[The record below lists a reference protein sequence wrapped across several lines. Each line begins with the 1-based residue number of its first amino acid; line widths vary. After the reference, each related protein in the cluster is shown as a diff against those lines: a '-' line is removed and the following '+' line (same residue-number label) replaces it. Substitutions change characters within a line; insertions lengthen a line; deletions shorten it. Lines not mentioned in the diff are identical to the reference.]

1 MRLTDLLQSTIK
13 SSSQQAAAATE
24 ATFPKMVKSL
34 VPGTTIQGEVIAK
47 NGNEVQIR
55 IDKDTVLQA
64 RLEQDVNVEE
74 GQNIRFQVKNNGTTL
89 TLSPLLTNTAQADNV
104 YKALQMA
111 GLPINESTVAMTD
124 EMMKLGMSIDS
135 RSLQNMFKDV
145 VTHTDVSATDVVFLH
160 KMDMPLTESNLRQIQ
175 NYTELQHE
183 VVKGMQDVTDALQG
197 LINGADGA
205 DADTLTQYRNLVK
218 ELISDTL
225 MGILPDGTGAAGDGT
240 GGNPTGGITGAD
252 LAGETLAGGITRA
265 DLAGETLAGGIT
277 GADLM
282 GEALADG
289 FLESLQGNGVA
300 DGLVGEVL
308 AGEVPADENL
318 SGNAALIK
326 GVLQDAA
333 FSELLNNGLFTE
345 EEAAGFLKEASGLL
359 TEKGITLTGNAASE
373 MMKAL
378 LDITAGNTQE
388 AESLQRL
395 FSGKVWKNLL
405 ESTVKTQWSL
415 TPETLPKEGEVG
427 KVYEKIVKS
436 LHTLNEAL
444 LQSGA
449 ENTALQESITNLSEN
464 IDFMN
469 QLNQMY
475 TYVQLPLKMQNGEK
489 NGELY
494 VFTNKRSLA
503 EKDGE
508 VSALLH
514 LSMEHLGPL
523 DVYVKMNQGKVSTE
537 FTVEKEETLL
547 FLEKNMSILTDR
559 LQKRGYDISCK
570 MKVKDEAGEPENPVE
585 RLLTEKQNGALPVH
599 AQYAFD
605 VRA

>member
-34 VPGTTIQGEVIAK
+34 VPGTTIQGEIIAK

-197 LINGADGA
+197 LINGTGGADVAAGA
-205 DADTLTQYRNLVK
+205 AGVDADTLTQYQNLVK

-225 MGILPDGTGAAGDGT
+225 MGMLPDGAVAAGDET
-240 GGNPTGGITGAD
+240 GGNPAGGITGAD
-252 LAGETLAGGITRA
+252 LAGEVPAGGISGDALAAGVSGA
-265 DLAGETLAGGIT
+265 DLAGE
-277 GADLM
+277 
-282 GEALADG
+282 ALAD
-289 FLESLQGNGVA
+289 A
-300 DGLVGEVL
+300 
-308 AGEVPADENL
+308 PL

-326 GVLQDAA
+326 GVLQDAV
-333 FSELLNNGLFTE
+333 FSELINSGLFTE
-345 EEAAGFLKEASGLL
+345 EEADGFLKEAAGLL
-359 TEKGITLTGNAASE
+359 TEKGITLSGNTTQE

-388 AESLQRL
+388 AESLQKL

-405 ESTVKTQWSL
+405 EGTVKTQWSL

-436 LHTLNEAL
+436 LHTLNETL
-444 LQSGA
+444 LQNGA
-449 ENTALQESITNLSEN
+449 QNTALQESITNLSEN

-514 LSMEHLGPL
+514 LTMEHLGPL

-585 RLLTEKQNGALPVH
+585 RLLTEKQNGVLPVH

>member
-34 VPGTTIQGEVIAK
+34 VPGTTIQGEIIAK

-145 VTHTDVSATDVVFLH
+145 VTHTDASATDVVFLH

-197 LINGADGA
+197 LINGTGGADVAAGADIAAGADGVNA
-205 DADTLTQYRNLVK
+205 NTLTQYQNLVK

-225 MGILPDGTGAAGDGT
+225 MGMLPEGAGAAGEET
-240 GGNPTGGITGAD
+240 GGNLTGGITGAD
-252 LAGETLAGGITRA
+252 LTGETLADGLSGDALAAGVSGA
-265 DLAGETLAGGIT
+265 DLAGE
-277 GADLM
+277 
-282 GEALADG
+282 ALAD
-289 FLESLQGNGVA
+289 A
-300 DGLVGEVL
+300 
-308 AGEVPADENL
+308 PL

-326 GVLQDAA
+326 GFLQDAA

-359 TEKGITLTGNAASE
+359 TEKGITLSGNTTQE

-427 KVYEKIVKS
+427 KVYEKIIKS
-436 LHTLNEAL
+436 LHTLNETL
-444 LQSGA
+444 QQSGA
-449 ENTALQESITNLSEN
+449 QNTALQESITNLSEN

-514 LSMEHLGPL
+514 LTMEHLGPL

-585 RLLTEKQNGALPVH
+585 RLLTEKQNGTLSVH

>member
-34 VPGTTIQGEVIAK
+34 VPGTTIQGEIIAK

-89 TLSPLLTNTAQADNV
+89 TLSPLLINTAQADNV

-145 VTHTDVSATDVVFLH
+145 VTHTDASATDVVFLH

-197 LINGADGA
+197 LINGTGGADVAAGVDIAAGADITAGADGV
-205 DADTLTQYRNLVK
+205 DANTLTQYQNLVK

-225 MGILPDGTGAAGDGT
+225 MGMLPDSIGAAGDGT
-240 GGNPTGGITGAD
+240 GSNPTGVMIGAD
-252 LAGETLAGGITRA
+252 
-265 DLAGETLAGGIT
+265 
-277 GADLM
+277 
-282 GEALADG
+282 
-289 FLESLQGNGVA
+289 
-300 DGLVGEVL
+300 L
-308 AGEVPADENL
+308 AGEVPADGISGDVLAAGVSGADLVGEAL
-318 SGNAALIK
+318 ADAPMSGNAALIK

-345 EEAAGFLKEASGLL
+345 EEAAGFLKEAAGLL
-359 TEKGITLTGNAASE
+359 TEKGITLSENTTQE

-388 AESLQRL
+388 AESLQKL

-405 ESTVKTQWSL
+405 EGTVKTQWSL

-427 KVYEKIVKS
+427 KIYEKIVKS
-436 LHTLNEAL
+436 LHTLNET
-444 LQSGA
+444 LQQNGA
-449 ENTALQESITNLSEN
+449 QNTALQESITNLSEN

-514 LSMEHLGPL
+514 LTMEHLGPL
-523 DVYVKMNQGKVSTE
+523 DVYVKMNQGRVSTE

-547 FLEKNMSILTDR
+547 FLEKNISILTDR

-570 MKVKDEAGEPENPVE
+570 MKVKNEAGEPETPVE
-585 RLLTEKQNGALPVH
+585 RLLTEKQNGAAPVH

>member
-34 VPGTTIQGEVIAK
+34 VPGTTIQGEIIAK

-145 VTHTDVSATDVVFLH
+145 VTHTDASATDVVFLH

-197 LINGADGA
+197 LINGTGGAEIAAGADVAAGA
-205 DADTLTQYRNLVK
+205 TGVDADTLTQYQNLVK

-225 MGILPDGTGAAGDGT
+225 MGMLPDGAGAA
-240 GGNPTGGITGAD
+240 GITGAD
-252 LAGETLAGGITRA
+252 LT
-265 DLAGETLAGGIT
+265 
-277 GADLM
+277 
-282 GEALADG
+282 GEALAD
-289 FLESLQGNGVA
+289 A
-300 DGLVGEVL
+300 
-308 AGEVPADENL
+308 PL
-318 SGNAALIK
+318 SGNAALIR

-345 EEAAGFLKEASGLL
+345 EEAAGFLKEAAGLL
-359 TEKGITLTGNAASE
+359 TEKGITLSGNTASE

-378 LDITAGNTQE
+378 LDIAAGNTQE

-427 KVYEKIVKS
+427 KVYEKIIKS
-436 LHTLNEAL
+436 LHTLNETL
-444 LQSGA
+444 QQSGA
-449 ENTALQESITNLSEN
+449 QNTALQESITNLSEN

-514 LSMEHLGPL
+514 LTMEHLGPL
-523 DVYVKMNQGKVSTE
+523 DVYVKMNRGKVSTE

-547 FLEKNMSILTDR
+547 FLEKNMSILTDW

-585 RLLTEKQNGALPVH
+585 RLLTEKQNGTVSVH

>member
-34 VPGTTIQGEVIAK
+34 VPGTTIQGEIIAK

-145 VTHTDVSATDVVFLH
+145 VTHTDASATDVVFLH

-197 LINGADGA
+197 LINGTGGVDIAAGADVAAGA
-205 DADTLTQYRNLVK
+205 AGVDADTLTQYQNLVK

-225 MGILPDGTGAAGDGT
+225 MGMLPDGAGAAGDVT
-240 GGNPTGGITGAD
+240 GGNLTGGITGA
-252 LAGETLAGGITRA
+252 A
-265 DLAGETLAGGIT
+265 LAGETLAGGIT
-277 GADLM
+277 GDALAAGITGADLA
-282 GEALADG
+282 GEALAD
-289 FLESLQGNGVA
+289 A
-300 DGLVGEVL
+300 
-308 AGEVPADENL
+308 PL
-318 SGNAALIK
+318 SGNAVLIK

-345 EEAAGFLKEASGLL
+345 EEAAGFLKEAAGLL
-359 TEKGITLTGNAASE
+359 TEKGITLSGNTTQE

-388 AESLQRL
+388 AESLQRM

-427 KVYEKIVKS
+427 KVYEKIIKN
-436 LHTLNEAL
+436 LHTLNETL
-444 LQSGA
+444 QQSGA
-449 ENTALQESITNLSEN
+449 QNTALQESITNLSEN

-514 LSMEHLGPL
+514 LTMEHLGPL
-523 DVYVKMNQGKVSTE
+523 DVYVKMNRGKVSTE
-537 FTVEKEETLL
+537 FTVEKEEPLL
-547 FLEKNMSILTDR
+547 FLEKNLSILTDR

-585 RLLTEKQNGALPVH
+585 RLLTEKQNGAVSVH

>member
-34 VPGTTIQGEVIAK
+34 VPGTTIQGEIIAK

-145 VTHTDVSATDVVFLH
+145 VTHTDASATDVVFLH

-197 LINGADGA
+197 LINSTGGADIAAGVDVAAGADGVNA
-205 DADTLTQYRNLVK
+205 NTLTQYQNLVK

-225 MGILPDGTGAAGDGT
+225 MGMLPDGAGAAGEET
-240 GGNPTGGITGAD
+240 GGNP
-252 LAGETLAGGITRA
+252 
-265 DLAGETLAGGIT
+265 AGGIT
-277 GADLM
+277 GADLTGETLADGLSGDALAAGVSGADLT
-282 GEALADG
+282 GEALAD
-289 FLESLQGNGVA
+289 A
-300 DGLVGEVL
+300 
-308 AGEVPADENL
+308 PL
-318 SGNAALIK
+318 SGNAALVK

-333 FSELLNNGLFTE
+333 FSELLNDGLVTE
-345 EEAAGFLKEASGLL
+345 EEAAGFLKEAAGLL
-359 TEKGITLTGNAASE
+359 TEKGITLSGNTTQE

-388 AESLQRL
+388 AESLQKL

-436 LHTLNEAL
+436 LHTLNETL
-444 LQSGA
+444 QQSGA
-449 ENTALQESITNLSEN
+449 QNTALQESITNLSEN

-514 LSMEHLGPL
+514 LTMEHLGPL

-570 MKVKDEAGEPENPVE
+570 MKVKDEAEKPENPVE
-585 RLLTEKQNGALPVH
+585 RLLTEKQNGAVSVH

>member
-34 VPGTTIQGEVIAK
+34 VPGTTIQGEIIAK

-145 VTHTDVSATDVVFLH
+145 VTHTDASATDVVFLH

-197 LINGADGA
+197 LINGTGGADVAAGVDIAAGA
-205 DADTLTQYRNLVK
+205 DVAAVAAGVDADTLTQYQNLVK

-225 MGILPDGTGAAGDGT
+225 MGMLPDGTGAAGDVT
-240 GGNPTGGITGAD
+240 GGNPGSITGAD
-252 LAGETLAGGITRA
+252 LAGEALAGGLSGEA
-265 DLAGETLAGGIT
+265 LAAGVS

-282 GEALADG
+282 GEALAD
-289 FLESLQGNGVA
+289 E
-300 DGLVGEVL
+300 
-308 AGEVPADENL
+308 PL
-318 SGNAALIK
+318 SGNAALVK

-359 TEKGITLTGNAASE
+359 TEKGITLSENTTQE

-388 AESLQRL
+388 AESLHKL

-405 ESTVKTQWSL
+405 EGTVKTQWSL

-436 LHTLNEAL
+436 LHILNETL
-444 LQSGA
+444 QQSGA
-449 ENTALQESITNLSEN
+449 QNTALQESITNLSEN

-494 VFTNKRSLA
+494 VFTNKRSLT

-514 LSMEHLGPL
+514 LTMEHLGPL

-585 RLLTEKQNGALPVH
+585 RLLTEKQNGAVSAH

>member
-34 VPGTTIQGEVIAK
+34 VPGTTIQGEIIAK

-145 VTHTDVSATDVVFLH
+145 VTHTDASATDVVFLH

-197 LINGADGA
+197 LINNSTGGADVAAGVDIAAGA
-205 DADTLTQYRNLVK
+205 DITAGADVAAGTDGVDANTLTQYQNLVK

-225 MGILPDGTGAAGDGT
+225 MGMLPDGAGAAGDVT
-240 GGNPTGGITGAD
+240 GSNPTGVMIGAD
-252 LAGETLAGGITRA
+252 LAGEAPAGGISG
-265 DLAGETLAGGIT
+265 DVLAAGIS
-277 GADLM
+277 GADLV
-282 GEALADG
+282 GEALAD
-289 FLESLQGNGVA
+289 A
-300 DGLVGEVL
+300 
-308 AGEVPADENL
+308 PM

-359 TEKGITLTGNAASE
+359 TEKGITLSENTTQE

-436 LHTLNEAL
+436 LHTLNETL
-444 LQSGA
+444 QQSGA
-449 ENTALQESITNLSEN
+449 ANTALQESITNLSEN

-514 LSMEHLGPL
+514 LTMEHLGSL

-585 RLLTEKQNGALPVH
+585 RLLTEKQNGAVSVH

>member
-34 VPGTTIQGEVIAK
+34 VPGTTIQGEIIAK

-145 VTHTDVSATDVVFLH
+145 VTHTDASATDVVFLH

-197 LINGADGA
+197 LINNSTGGADVAAGA
-205 DADTLTQYRNLVK
+205 AGVDANTLTQYQNLVK

-225 MGILPDGTGAAGDGT
+225 MGMLPDGAGAAGDV
-240 GGNPTGGITGAD
+240 TGGISGDVLAAGVSGAD
-252 LAGETLAGGITRA
+252 LAGEVPAGGISGDALAAGVSGA
-265 DLAGETLAGGIT
+265 DLAGE
-277 GADLM
+277 
-282 GEALADG
+282 ALAD
-289 FLESLQGNGVA
+289 A
-300 DGLVGEVL
+300 
-308 AGEVPADENL
+308 PM

-333 FSELLNNGLFTE
+333 FSELLNNGLITE
-345 EEAAGFLKEASGLL
+345 EEAAGFLKEAAGLL
-359 TEKGITLTGNAASE
+359 TEKGITLSGNTASE

-405 ESTVKTQWSL
+405 EGTVKTQWSL
-415 TPETLPKEGEVG
+415 TPEMLPKEGEVG

-436 LHTLNEAL
+436 LHTLNETL
-444 LQSGA
+444 QQSGA
-449 ENTALQESITNLSEN
+449 QNTALQESITNLSEN

-514 LSMEHLGPL
+514 LTMEHLGPL

-585 RLLTEKQNGALPVH
+585 RLLTEKQNGAVSAH

>member
-1 MRLTDLLQSTIK
+1 VRLTDLLQSTIK

-34 VPGTTIQGEVIAK
+34 VPGTTIQGEIIAK

-145 VTHTDVSATDVVFLH
+145 VTHTDASATDVVFLH

-197 LINGADGA
+197 LINGTGGADVAAGVDIAAGA
-205 DADTLTQYRNLVK
+205 DVAAVAAGVDADTLTQYQNLVK

-225 MGILPDGTGAAGDGT
+225 MGMLPDGTGAAGDVT
-240 GGNPTGGITGAD
+240 GGNPAGSITGAD
-252 LAGETLAGGITRA
+252 LAGEALAGGLSGEA
-265 DLAGETLAGGIT
+265 LAAGVS

-282 GEALADG
+282 GEALAD
-289 FLESLQGNGVA
+289 E
-300 DGLVGEVL
+300 
-308 AGEVPADENL
+308 PL
-318 SGNAALIK
+318 SGNAALVK

-333 FSELLNNGLFTE
+333 FSELLNNGLFME

-359 TEKGITLTGNAASE
+359 TEKGITLSENTTQE

-388 AESLQRL
+388 AESLHKL

-405 ESTVKTQWSL
+405 EGTVKTQWSL

-436 LHTLNEAL
+436 LHILNETL
-444 LQSGA
+444 QQSGA
-449 ENTALQESITNLSEN
+449 QNTALQESITNLSEN

-514 LSMEHLGPL
+514 LTMEHLGPL

-585 RLLTEKQNGALPVH
+585 RLLTEKQNGVVSAH

>member
-34 VPGTTIQGEVIAK
+34 VPGTTIQGEIIAK

-145 VTHTDVSATDVVFLH
+145 VTHTDASATDVVFLH

-197 LINGADGA
+197 LINGTGGAGVAAGGDIAAGADVAAGA
-205 DADTLTQYRNLVK
+205 AGVDADTLTQYQNLVK

-225 MGILPDGTGAAGDGT
+225 MGMLPDGAGVAGDGT
-240 GGNPTGGITGAD
+240 GGNLTGGITGAD
-252 LAGETLAGGITRA
+252 LAGEVPADGLSGDALAA
-265 DLAGETLAGGIT
+265 GIT
-277 GADLM
+277 GADLA
-282 GEALADG
+282 GEALAD
-289 FLESLQGNGVA
+289 A
-300 DGLVGEVL
+300 
-308 AGEVPADENL
+308 PL
-318 SGNAALIK
+318 SGNAAFVK

-345 EEAAGFLKEASGLL
+345 EEAAGFLKEAAGLL
-359 TEKGITLTGNAASE
+359 TEKGITLSGNTASE

-378 LDITAGNTQE
+378 LDIAAGNTQE

-427 KVYEKIVKS
+427 KVHEKIIKS
-436 LHTLNEAL
+436 LHTLNETL
-444 LQSGA
+444 QQSGA
-449 ENTALQESITNLSEN
+449 QNTALQESITNLSEN

-514 LSMEHLGPL
+514 LTMEHLGPL

-585 RLLTEKQNGALPVH
+585 RLLTEKQNGAVSVH

>member
-34 VPGTTIQGEVIAK
+34 VPGTTIQGEIIAK

-145 VTHTDVSATDVVFLH
+145 VTHTDASATDVVFLH

-197 LINGADGA
+197 LINGTGGANVASGVDIAAGADVAAGADGV
-205 DADTLTQYRNLVK
+205 DADTLTQYQNLVK

-225 MGILPDGTGAAGDGT
+225 MGMLPDGAGAAGDET
-240 GGNPTGGITGAD
+240 GGNPAGGITGAD
-252 LAGETLAGGITRA
+252 LAGEVPADGISGDVLAAGVSGA
-265 DLAGETLAGGIT
+265 DLAGE
-277 GADLM
+277 
-282 GEALADG
+282 ALAD
-289 FLESLQGNGVA
+289 A
-300 DGLVGEVL
+300 
-308 AGEVPADENL
+308 PM

-333 FSELLNNGLFTE
+333 FSELLNNGLITE
-345 EEAAGFLKEASGLL
+345 EEAAGFLKEAAGLL
-359 TEKGITLTGNAASE
+359 TEKGITLSENTTQE

-388 AESLQRL
+388 AESLQKL
-395 FSGKVWKNLL
+395 FSSKVWKNLL

-436 LHTLNEAL
+436 LHTLNETL
-444 LQSGA
+444 QQSGA
-449 ENTALQESITNLSEN
+449 QNTALQESITNLSEN
-464 IDFMN
+464 IGFMN

-514 LSMEHLGPL
+514 LTMEHLGPL

-585 RLLTEKQNGALPVH
+585 RLLTEKQNGTLSVH

>member
-34 VPGTTIQGEVIAK
+34 VPGTTIQGEIIAK

-145 VTHTDVSATDVVFLH
+145 VTHTDASATDVVFLH

-197 LINGADGA
+197 LINGTGGADVAAGVDIAAGA
-205 DADTLTQYRNLVK
+205 DVAAVAAGVDADTLTQYQNLVK

-225 MGILPDGTGAAGDGT
+225 MGMLPDGTGAAGDVT
-240 GGNPTGGITGAD
+240 GGNPAGSITGAD
-252 LAGETLAGGITRA
+252 LAGEALAGGLSGEA
-265 DLAGETLAGGIT
+265 LAAGVS

-282 GEALADG
+282 GEALAD
-289 FLESLQGNGVA
+289 E
-300 DGLVGEVL
+300 
-308 AGEVPADENL
+308 PL
-318 SGNAALIK
+318 SGNAALVK

-333 FSELLNNGLFTE
+333 FSELLNNGLFME

-359 TEKGITLTGNAASE
+359 TEKGITLSENTTQE

-388 AESLQRL
+388 AESLHKL

-405 ESTVKTQWSL
+405 EGTVKTQWSL

-436 LHTLNEAL
+436 LYILNETL
-444 LQSGA
+444 QQSGA
-449 ENTALQESITNLSEN
+449 QNTALQESITNLSEN

-514 LSMEHLGPL
+514 LTMEHLGPL

-585 RLLTEKQNGALPVH
+585 RLLTEKQNGVVSAH

>member
-1 MRLTDLLQSTIK
+1 
-13 SSSQQAAAATE
+13 
-24 ATFPKMVKSL
+24 
-34 VPGTTIQGEVIAK
+34 
-47 NGNEVQIR
+47 
-55 IDKDTVLQA
+55 
-64 RLEQDVNVEE
+64 
-74 GQNIRFQVKNNGTTL
+74 
-89 TLSPLLTNTAQADNV
+89 
-104 YKALQMA
+104 MA

-145 VTHTDVSATDVVFLH
+145 VTHTDASATDVVFLH

-197 LINGADGA
+197 LINGTGGADIAAGVDIAAGADVAAGADGV
-205 DADTLTQYRNLVK
+205 DANTLTQYQNLVK

-225 MGILPDGTGAAGDGT
+225 MGMLPDGAGAAGDVT
-240 GGNPTGGITGAD
+240 GGNPAGGISGDVLAAGVSGAD
-252 LAGETLAGGITRA
+252 LV
-265 DLAGETLAGGIT
+265 
-277 GADLM
+277 
-282 GEALADG
+282 GEALAD
-289 FLESLQGNGVA
+289 A
-300 DGLVGEVL
+300 
-308 AGEVPADENL
+308 PM

-333 FSELLNNGLFTE
+333 FSELINSGLFTE
-345 EEAAGFLKEASGLL
+345 EEAAGFLKDASGLL
-359 TEKGITLTGNAASE
+359 TEKGITLSGNTASE

-388 AESLQRL
+388 AESLQKL

-436 LHTLNEAL
+436 LHTLNETL
-444 LQSGA
+444 LQNGA
-449 ENTALQESITNLSEN
+449 QNTALQESITNLSEN

-514 LSMEHLGPL
+514 LTMEHLGPL

-585 RLLTEKQNGALPVH
+585 RLLTEKQNGVVSAH

>member
-34 VPGTTIQGEVIAK
+34 VPGITIQGEIIAK

-145 VTHTDVSATDVVFLH
+145 VTHTDASATDVVFLH

-197 LINGADGA
+197 LINGTGGADVAAGV
-205 DADTLTQYRNLVK
+205 DADTLTQYQNLVK

-225 MGILPDGTGAAGDGT
+225 MGMLPDGAGAAGDET
-240 GGNPTGGITGAD
+240 GGNPAGGISGDVLAAGVSGADLVGEVPVGGISGDALAAGVSGAD
-252 LAGETLAGGITRA
+252 LAGE
-265 DLAGETLAGGIT
+265 
-277 GADLM
+277 
-282 GEALADG
+282 ALAD
-289 FLESLQGNGVA
+289 A
-300 DGLVGEVL
+300 
-308 AGEVPADENL
+308 PM

-333 FSELLNNGLFTE
+333 FSELLNNGLFTA
-345 EEAAGFLKEASGLL
+345 EEAAGFLKEAAGLL
-359 TEKGITLTGNAASE
+359 TEKGITLSENTTQE

-415 TPETLPKEGEVG
+415 TPETLPQEGEVG

-436 LHTLNEAL
+436 LHTLNETL
-444 LQSGA
+444 QQSGA
-449 ENTALQESITNLSEN
+449 QNTALQESITNLSEN

-514 LSMEHLGPL
+514 LTMEHLGPL

-585 RLLTEKQNGALPVH
+585 RLLTEKQNGAVSVH

>member
-34 VPGTTIQGEVIAK
+34 VPGTTIQGEIIAK

-145 VTHTDVSATDVVFLH
+145 VTHTDASATDVVFLH

-197 LINGADGA
+197 LINGTGGADVAAGVDIAAGADVAAGADGV
-205 DADTLTQYRNLVK
+205 DANTLTQYQNLVK

-225 MGILPDGTGAAGDGT
+225 MGMLPDGAGVS
-240 GGNPTGGITGAD
+240 
-252 LAGETLAGGITRA
+252 
-265 DLAGETLAGGIT
+265 

-282 GEALADG
+282 GKALAD
-289 FLESLQGNGVA
+289 A
-300 DGLVGEVL
+300 H
-308 AGEVPADENL
+308 L
-318 SGNAALIK
+318 SGNAAFVK

-333 FSELLNNGLFTE
+333 FSELLNNGLVTE

-359 TEKGITLTGNAASE
+359 TEKGITLSGNTTQE

-405 ESTVKTQWSL
+405 ESTVKMQWSL

-436 LHTLNEAL
+436 LHTLNETL
-444 LQSGA
+444 QQSGA
-449 ENTALQESITNLSEN
+449 QNTALQESITNLSEN

-514 LSMEHLGPL
+514 LTMEHLGPL

-570 MKVKDEAGEPENPVE
+570 MKVKDEAEEPENPVE
-585 RLLTEKQNGALPVH
+585 RLLTEKQNGAVSVH

>member
-1 MRLTDLLQSTIK
+1 M
-13 SSSQQAAAATE
+13 AA
-24 ATFPKMVKSL
+24 
-34 VPGTTIQGEVIAK
+34 
-47 NGNEVQIR
+47 
-55 IDKDTVLQA
+55 
-64 RLEQDVNVEE
+64 
-74 GQNIRFQVKNNGTTL
+74 
-89 TLSPLLTNTAQADNV
+89 
-104 YKALQMA
+104 
-111 GLPINESTVAMTD
+111 
-124 EMMKLGMSIDS
+124 
-135 RSLQNMFKDV
+135 
-145 VTHTDVSATDVVFLH
+145 
-160 KMDMPLTESNLRQIQ
+160 
-175 NYTELQHE
+175 
-183 VVKGMQDVTDALQG
+183 
-197 LINGADGA
+197 
-205 DADTLTQYRNLVK
+205 
-218 ELISDTL
+218 
-225 MGILPDGTGAAGDGT
+225 
-240 GGNPTGGITGAD
+240 GITGAD
-252 LAGETLAGGITRA
+252 LAGE
-265 DLAGETLAGGIT
+265 
-277 GADLM
+277 
-282 GEALADG
+282 ALAD
-289 FLESLQGNGVA
+289 A
-300 DGLVGEVL
+300 
-308 AGEVPADENL
+308 PL
-318 SGNAALIK
+318 SGNAVLIK

-345 EEAAGFLKEASGLL
+345 EEAAGFLKEAAGLL
-359 TEKGITLTGNAASE
+359 TEKGITLSRNTTQE

-405 ESTVKTQWSL
+405 ERSVKTQWSL

-427 KVYEKIVKS
+427 KVYEKIIKN
-436 LHTLNEAL
+436 LHTLNETL
-444 LQSGA
+444 QQSGA
-449 ENTALQESITNLSEN
+449 QNTALQESITNLSEN

-494 VFTNKRSLA
+494 VFTNKRSLE

-514 LSMEHLGPL
+514 LTMEHLGPL

-585 RLLTEKQNGALPVH
+585 RLLTEKQNGAVSVH

>member
-34 VPGTTIQGEVIAK
+34 VPGTTIQGEIIAK

-145 VTHTDVSATDVVFLH
+145 VTHTDASATDVVFLH

-197 LINGADGA
+197 LINSSTSGADVAAGVDIAAGA
-205 DADTLTQYRNLVK
+205 DVAAGADIADGVNANTLTQYQNLVK

-225 MGILPDGTGAAGDGT
+225 MGMLPDGAGASGEET
-240 GGNPTGGITGAD
+240 GGNLTAGITGAD
-252 LAGETLAGGITRA
+252 LTGEVPADGITGDA
-265 DLAGETLAGGIT
+265 LAAGVS

-282 GEALADG
+282 GEALAD
-289 FLESLQGNGVA
+289 A
-300 DGLVGEVL
+300 
-308 AGEVPADENL
+308 PL
-318 SGNAALIK
+318 SGNAALIR

-333 FSELLNNGLFTE
+333 FSELLNNGLVTE
-345 EEAAGFLKEASGLL
+345 EEAAGFLKEATGLL
-359 TEKGITLTGNAASE
+359 TEKGITLSGNTTHE

-378 LDITAGNTQE
+378 LDIAAGNTQE

-427 KVYEKIVKS
+427 KVYEKIIKS
-436 LHTLNEAL
+436 LHTLNETL
-444 LQSGA
+444 QQSGA
-449 ENTALQESITNLSEN
+449 QNTALQESITNLSEN

-514 LSMEHLGPL
+514 LTMEHLGPL

-570 MKVKDEAGEPENPVE
+570 MKVKDEAEEPENPVE
-585 RLLTEKQNGALPVH
+585 RLLTEKQNGAVSVH

>member
-34 VPGTTIQGEVIAK
+34 VPGTTIQGEIIAK

-74 GQNIRFQVKNNGTTL
+74 GQNIRFQVKNNGTNL

-145 VTHTDVSATDVVFLH
+145 VTHTDASATDVVFLH

-197 LINGADGA
+197 LINNSTGGADVAAGADGV
-205 DADTLTQYRNLVK
+205 DANTLTQYQNLVK

-225 MGILPDGTGAAGDGT
+225 MGMLPDGAGAAGDET
-240 GGNPTGGITGAD
+240 GGNPAGGITGAD
-252 LAGETLAGGITRA
+252 LAGEVPAGGISGDVLAAGVSGA
-265 DLAGETLAGGIT
+265 DLAGE
-277 GADLM
+277 
-282 GEALADG
+282 ALAD
-289 FLESLQGNGVA
+289 A
-300 DGLVGEVL
+300 
-308 AGEVPADENL
+308 PM

-333 FSELLNNGLFTE
+333 FSELINSGLFTE
-345 EEAAGFLKEASGLL
+345 EEAAGFLKDASGLL
-359 TEKGITLTGNAASE
+359 TEKGITLSENTTQE

-405 ESTVKTQWSL
+405 EGTVKTQWSL

-436 LHTLNEAL
+436 LHTLNETL
-444 LQSGA
+444 QQSGA
-449 ENTALQESITNLSEN
+449 QNTALQESITNLSEN

-469 QLNQMY
+469 QLNQIY

-514 LSMEHLGPL
+514 LTMEHLGPL

-585 RLLTEKQNGALPVH
+585 RLLTEKQNGVVSAH

>member
-34 VPGTTIQGEVIAK
+34 VPGTTIQGEIIAK

-55 IDKDTVLQA
+55 IDKDTILQA

-145 VTHTDVSATDVVFLH
+145 VTHTDASATDVVFLH

-197 LINGADGA
+197 LINNSTGGTDVAAGVDIAAGADVAAGA
-205 DADTLTQYRNLVK
+205 AGVDANTLTQYQNLVK
-218 ELISDTL
+218 EMISDTL
-225 MGILPDGTGAAGDGT
+225 MGMLPDGAGAAGDVT
-240 GGNPTGGITGAD
+240 VGNLAGGITGAD
-252 LAGETLAGGITRA
+252 LAGEVPAGGISGDALAAGISGA
-265 DLAGETLAGGIT
+265 DLAGE
-277 GADLM
+277 
-282 GEALADG
+282 ALTDA
-289 FLESLQGNGVA
+289 
-300 DGLVGEVL
+300 
-308 AGEVPADENL
+308 PM

-345 EEAAGFLKEASGLL
+345 GEAAGFLKETSGLL
-359 TEKGITLTGNAASE
+359 TEKGITLSGNTTQE

-378 LDITAGNTQE
+378 LGITAGNTQE

-405 ESTVKTQWSL
+405 EGTVKTQWSL

-427 KVYEKIVKS
+427 KVYEKIIRS
-436 LHTLNEAL
+436 LHTLNETL
-444 LQSGA
+444 QQSGA
-449 ENTALQESITNLSEN
+449 QNTALQESITNLSEN

-514 LSMEHLGPL
+514 LTMEHLGPL

-570 MKVKDEAGEPENPVE
+570 MKVKEEAGEPENPVE
-585 RLLTEKQNGALPVH
+585 RLLTEKQNGAVSVH

>member
-34 VPGTTIQGEVIAK
+34 VPGTTIQGEIIAK

-145 VTHTDVSATDVVFLH
+145 VTHTDASATDVVFLH

-197 LINGADGA
+197 LINNSTGGADITAGVDIAAGA
-205 DADTLTQYRNLVK
+205 DVAAVAAGVDANTLTQYQNLVK
-218 ELISDTL
+218 EMISDTL
-225 MGILPDGTGAAGDGT
+225 MGMLPDGAGAAGDVT
-240 GGNPTGGITGAD
+240 VGNLAGGITGAD
-252 LAGETLAGGITRA
+252 LAGEVPA
-265 DLAGETLAGGIT
+265 DVMT
-277 GADLM
+277 GADLT
-282 GEALADG
+282 GEALTDA
-289 FLESLQGNGVA
+289 
-300 DGLVGEVL
+300 
-308 AGEVPADENL
+308 PM

-333 FSELLNNGLFTE
+333 FSELLNNGLITE
-345 EEAAGFLKEASGLL
+345 EEAAGFLKEAAGLL
-359 TEKGITLTGNAASE
+359 TEKGITLSENTTQE

-388 AESLQRL
+388 VESLQRL

-427 KVYEKIVKS
+427 KVYEKIVRS
-436 LHTLNEAL
+436 LHTLNETL
-444 LQSGA
+444 QQSGA
-449 ENTALQESITNLSEN
+449 ANTALQESITNLSEN

-514 LSMEHLGPL
+514 LTMEHLGPL
-523 DVYVKMNQGKVSTE
+523 DVYVRMNQGKVSTE
-537 FTVEKEETLL
+537 FTVEKEETLI

-585 RLLTEKQNGALPVH
+585 RLLTEKQNGAVSAH

>member
-34 VPGTTIQGEVIAK
+34 VPGTTIQGEIIAK

-145 VTHTDVSATDVVFLH
+145 VTHTDASATDVVFLH

-197 LINGADGA
+197 LINGTGGADIAAGA
-205 DADTLTQYRNLVK
+205 DVAAGAAGVDADTLTQYQNLVK

-225 MGILPDGTGAAGDGT
+225 MGMLPDGAGAAGDVT
-240 GGNPTGGITGAD
+240 GGNLTGGITGA
-252 LAGETLAGGITRA
+252 A
-265 DLAGETLAGGIT
+265 LAGETLAGGIT
-277 GADLM
+277 GDALAAGITGADLA
-282 GEALADG
+282 GEALAD
-289 FLESLQGNGVA
+289 A
-300 DGLVGEVL
+300 
-308 AGEVPADENL
+308 PL
-318 SGNAALIK
+318 SGNAVLIK

-345 EEAAGFLKEASGLL
+345 EEAAGFLKEAAGLL
-359 TEKGITLTGNAASE
+359 TEKGITLSGNTTQE

-388 AESLQRL
+388 AESLQRM

-427 KVYEKIVKS
+427 KVYEKIIKN
-436 LHTLNEAL
+436 LHTLNETL
-444 LQSGA
+444 QQSGA
-449 ENTALQESITNLSEN
+449 QNTALQESITNLSEN

-494 VFTNKRSLA
+494 VFTNKRSLE

-514 LSMEHLGPL
+514 LTMEHLGPL
-523 DVYVKMNQGKVSTE
+523 DVYVKMNRGKVSTE

-547 FLEKNMSILTDR
+547 FLEKNLSILTDR

-585 RLLTEKQNGALPVH
+585 RLLTEKQNGAVSVH

>member
-34 VPGTTIQGEVIAK
+34 VPGTTIQGEIIAK

-145 VTHTDVSATDVVFLH
+145 VTHTDASATDVVFLH

-197 LINGADGA
+197 LINNSTGGADITAGVDIAAGA
-205 DADTLTQYRNLVK
+205 DVAAVAAGVDANTLTQYQNLVK
-218 ELISDTL
+218 EMISDTL
-225 MGILPDGTGAAGDGT
+225 MGMLPDGAGAAGDVT
-240 GGNPTGGITGAD
+240 VGNLAGGITGAD
-252 LAGETLAGGITRA
+252 LAGEVPA
-265 DLAGETLAGGIT
+265 DVMT
-277 GADLM
+277 GADLT
-282 GEALADG
+282 GEALTDA
-289 FLESLQGNGVA
+289 
-300 DGLVGEVL
+300 
-308 AGEVPADENL
+308 PM

-333 FSELLNNGLFTE
+333 FSELLNNGLITE
-345 EEAAGFLKEASGLL
+345 EEAAGFLKEAAGLL
-359 TEKGITLTGNAASE
+359 TEKGITLSENTTQE

-388 AESLQRL
+388 VESLQRL

-427 KVYEKIVKS
+427 KVYEKIVRS
-436 LHTLNEAL
+436 LHTLNETL
-444 LQSGA
+444 QQSGA
-449 ENTALQESITNLSEN
+449 ANTALQESITNLSEN

-514 LSMEHLGPL
+514 LTMEHLGPL

-537 FTVEKEETLL
+537 FTVEKEETLI

-585 RLLTEKQNGALPVH
+585 RLLTEKQNGAVSVH

>member
-34 VPGTTIQGEVIAK
+34 VPGTTIQGEIIAK

-145 VTHTDVSATDVVFLH
+145 VTHTDASATDVVFLH

-197 LINGADGA
+197 LINGTGGADVAAGADGV
-205 DADTLTQYRNLVK
+205 DANTLTQYQNLVK

-225 MGILPDGTGAAGDGT
+225 MGMLPDGAGVAGDVTVGNPAGGISGDVLAAGVS
-240 GGNPTGGITGAD
+240 GAD
-252 LAGETLAGGITRA
+252 LVGEVPASDISGNAWTAGVS
-265 DLAGETLAGGIT
+265 
-277 GADLM
+277 GADLV
-282 GEALADG
+282 GEALAD
-289 FLESLQGNGVA
+289 A
-300 DGLVGEVL
+300 
-308 AGEVPADENL
+308 PM

-359 TEKGITLTGNAASE
+359 TEKGITLSENTTQE

-436 LHTLNEAL
+436 LHTLNETL
-444 LQSGA
+444 QQSGA
-449 ENTALQESITNLSEN
+449 ANTALQESITNLSEN

-514 LSMEHLGPL
+514 LTMEHLGSL

-585 RLLTEKQNGALPVH
+585 RLLTEKQNGAVSVH

>member
-34 VPGTTIQGEVIAK
+34 VPGTTIQGEIIAK

-145 VTHTDVSATDVVFLH
+145 VTHTDASATDVVFLH

-197 LINGADGA
+197 LINGTGGAGVAAGGDIAAGADVAAGA
-205 DADTLTQYRNLVK
+205 AGVDADTLTQYQNLVK

-225 MGILPDGTGAAGDGT
+225 MGMLPDAAGAAGEGT
-240 GGNPTGGITGAD
+240 GGNLTAGITGAD
-252 LAGETLAGGITRA
+252 LAGEVPAGGISGDALTA
-265 DLAGETLAGGIT
+265 GIT
-277 GADLM
+277 GADLT
-282 GEALADG
+282 GEALAD
-289 FLESLQGNGVA
+289 A
-300 DGLVGEVL
+300 
-308 AGEVPADENL
+308 PL
-318 SGNAALIK
+318 SGNAVLIK

-345 EEAAGFLKEASGLL
+345 EEAAGFLKEATSLL
-359 TEKGITLTGNAASE
+359 TEKGITLSGNTTQE

-405 ESTVKTQWSL
+405 ESTVKMQWSL

-427 KVYEKIVKS
+427 KVYEKIIKS
-436 LHTLNEAL
+436 LYTLNETL
-444 LQSGA
+444 QQSGA
-449 ENTALQESITNLSEN
+449 QNTALQESITNLSEN

-514 LSMEHLGPL
+514 LTMEHLGPL

-585 RLLTEKQNGALPVH
+585 RLLTEMQNGTLSVH

>member
-34 VPGTTIQGEVIAK
+34 VPGTTIQGEIIAK

-145 VTHTDVSATDVVFLH
+145 VTHTDASATDVVFLH

-197 LINGADGA
+197 LINGTGGADVAAGVDIAAGA
-205 DADTLTQYRNLVK
+205 DVAAVAAGVDADTLTQYQNLVK

-225 MGILPDGTGAAGDGT
+225 MGMLPDGTGAAGDVT
-240 GGNPTGGITGAD
+240 GGNPAGSITGAD
-252 LAGETLAGGITRA
+252 LAGEALAGGLSGEA
-265 DLAGETLAGGIT
+265 LAAGVS

-282 GEALADG
+282 GEALAD
-289 FLESLQGNGVA
+289 E
-300 DGLVGEVL
+300 
-308 AGEVPADENL
+308 PL
-318 SGNAALIK
+318 SGNAALVK

-333 FSELLNNGLFTE
+333 FSELLNNGLFME

-359 TEKGITLTGNAASE
+359 TEKGITLSENTTQE

-388 AESLQRL
+388 VESLQRL

-436 LHTLNEAL
+436 LHTLNETL
-444 LQSGA
+444 QQSGA
-449 ENTALQESITNLSEN
+449 QNTALQESITNLSEN

-514 LSMEHLGPL
+514 LTMEHLGPL

-585 RLLTEKQNGALPVH
+585 RLLTEKQNGVVSAH

>member
-34 VPGTTIQGEVIAK
+34 VPGTTIQGEIIAK

-145 VTHTDVSATDVVFLH
+145 VTHTDASATDVVFLH

-197 LINGADGA
+197 LINGTGGADVAAGVDIAAGA
-205 DADTLTQYRNLVK
+205 DVAAVAAGVDADTLTQYQNLVK

-225 MGILPDGTGAAGDGT
+225 MGMLPDGTGAAGDVT
-240 GGNPTGGITGAD
+240 GGNPAGSITGAD
-252 LAGETLAGGITRA
+252 LAGEALAGGLSGEA
-265 DLAGETLAGGIT
+265 LAAGVS

-282 GEALADG
+282 GEALAD
-289 FLESLQGNGVA
+289 E
-300 DGLVGEVL
+300 
-308 AGEVPADENL
+308 PL
-318 SGNAALIK
+318 SGNAALVK
-326 GVLQDAA
+326 GVLQDTA

-359 TEKGITLTGNAASE
+359 TEKGITLSENTTQE

-388 AESLQRL
+388 AESLHKL

-405 ESTVKTQWSL
+405 EGTVKTQWSL

-436 LHTLNEAL
+436 LHILNETL
-444 LQSGA
+444 QQSGA
-449 ENTALQESITNLSEN
+449 QNTALQESITNLSEN

-514 LSMEHLGPL
+514 LTMEHLGPL

-585 RLLTEKQNGALPVH
+585 RLLTEKQNGVVSAH

>member
-34 VPGTTIQGEVIAK
+34 VPGTTIQGEIIAK

-145 VTHTDVSATDVVFLH
+145 VTHTDASATDVVFLH

-197 LINGADGA
+197 LINGTGGADVAAGADVADGVNA
-205 DADTLTQYRNLVK
+205 NTLTQYQNLVK

-225 MGILPDGTGAAGDGT
+225 MGMLPDGAGASGDVT
-240 GGNPTGGITGAD
+240 GGNLTGGITGAA
-252 LAGETLAGGITRA
+252 LAGETLAGGISGDA
-265 DLAGETLAGGIT
+265 LAAGIT
-277 GADLM
+277 GTDLA
-282 GEALADG
+282 GEALAD
-289 FLESLQGNGVA
+289 A
-300 DGLVGEVL
+300 
-308 AGEVPADENL
+308 PL
-318 SGNAALIK
+318 SGNAAFVK
-326 GVLQDAA
+326 GVLQDAT

-345 EEAAGFLKEASGLL
+345 EEASGFLKEAAGLL
-359 TEKGITLTGNAASE
+359 TEKGITLSGNTTQE

-388 AESLQRL
+388 AESLQKL

-405 ESTVKTQWSL
+405 EGTVKTQWSL

-436 LHTLNEAL
+436 LHTLNETL
-444 LQSGA
+444 QQSGA
-449 ENTALQESITNLSEN
+449 QNTALQESITNLSEN

-514 LSMEHLGPL
+514 LTMEHLGPL
-523 DVYVKMNQGKVSTE
+523 DVYVKMNRGKVSTE

-585 RLLTEKQNGALPVH
+585 RLLTEKQNGAVSVH

>member
-34 VPGTTIQGEVIAK
+34 VPGTTIQGEIIAK

-145 VTHTDVSATDVVFLH
+145 VTHTDASATDVVFLH

-197 LINGADGA
+197 LINGTGGADVAAGA
-205 DADTLTQYRNLVK
+205 AGVDADTLTQYQNLVK

-225 MGILPDGTGAAGDGT
+225 MGMLPDGAGAAGDVT
-240 GGNPTGGITGAD
+240 GGNLTVGITGAD
-252 LAGETLAGGITRA
+252 LAGEVPADGITGDALAAGVSGA
-265 DLAGETLAGGIT
+265 DLAGE
-277 GADLM
+277 
-282 GEALADG
+282 ALAD
-289 FLESLQGNGVA
+289 
-300 DGLVGEVL
+300 
-308 AGEVPADENL
+308 VPL
-318 SGNAALIK
+318 SVNAALIK

-345 EEAAGFLKEASGLL
+345 EEAAGFLKEATGLL
-359 TEKGITLTGNAASE
+359 TEKGITLSENTTQE

-388 AESLQRL
+388 AESLQRM

-427 KVYEKIVKS
+427 KVYEKIIKN
-436 LHTLNEAL
+436 LHTLNETL
-444 LQSGA
+444 QQSGTA
-449 ENTALQESITNLSEN
+449 NTALQESITNLSEN

-503 EKDGE
+503 EKDEE

-514 LSMEHLGPL
+514 LTMEHLGPL

-585 RLLTEKQNGALPVH
+585 RLLTEKQNGAVSVH

>member
-34 VPGTTIQGEVIAK
+34 VPGTTIQGEIIAK

-89 TLSPLLTNTAQADNV
+89 TLCPLLTNTAQADNV

-197 LINGADGA
+197 LINGTGGA
-205 DADTLTQYRNLVK
+205 DVAAGAAGVGADTLTQYQNLVK

-225 MGILPDGTGAAGDGT
+225 MGMLPDGAVAAGDET
-240 GGNPTGGITGAD
+240 GGNPAGGITGAD
-252 LAGETLAGGITRA
+252 LAGEVPAGGISGDALAAGVSGA
-265 DLAGETLAGGIT
+265 DLAGE
-277 GADLM
+277 
-282 GEALADG
+282 ALAD
-289 FLESLQGNGVA
+289 A
-300 DGLVGEVL
+300 
-308 AGEVPADENL
+308 PL

-326 GVLQDAA
+326 GVLQDAV
-333 FSELLNNGLFTE
+333 FSELINSGLFTE
-345 EEAAGFLKEASGLL
+345 EEADGFLKEAAGLL
-359 TEKGITLTGNAASE
+359 TEKGITLSGNTTQE

-388 AESLQRL
+388 AESLQKL

-405 ESTVKTQWSL
+405 EGTVKTQWSL

-436 LHTLNEAL
+436 LHTLNETL
-444 LQSGA
+444 LQNGA
-449 ENTALQESITNLSEN
+449 QNTALQESITNLSEN

-514 LSMEHLGPL
+514 LTMEHLGPL

-585 RLLTEKQNGALPVH
+585 RLLTEKQNGVLPVH

>member
-34 VPGTTIQGEVIAK
+34 VPGTTIQGEIIAK

-145 VTHTDVSATDVVFLH
+145 VTHTDASATDVVFLH

-197 LINGADGA
+197 LINNSTGGADVAAGGDIAAGA
-205 DADTLTQYRNLVK
+205 DVAAGAAGVDADTLTQYQNLVK

-225 MGILPDGTGAAGDGT
+225 MGMLPDGAGAAGDET
-240 GGNPTGGITGAD
+240 GGNLTGGITGA
-252 LAGETLAGGITRA
+252 A
-265 DLAGETLAGGIT
+265 LAGETLAGGIT
-277 GADLM
+277 GDAWTAGITGAALA
-282 GEALADG
+282 GEALAD
-289 FLESLQGNGVA
+289 
-300 DGLVGEVL
+300 
-308 AGEVPADENL
+308 VPL
-318 SGNAALIK
+318 SVNAALVK
-326 GVLQDAA
+326 GVLQDAT

-345 EEAAGFLKEASGLL
+345 EEAAGFLKEAAGLL
-359 TEKGITLTGNAASE
+359 TEKSITLYGNTTQE

-388 AESLQRL
+388 AESLQRM

-405 ESTVKTQWSL
+405 ERSVKTQWSL

-427 KVYEKIVKS
+427 KVYEKIIKS
-436 LHTLNEAL
+436 LHTLNETL
-444 LQSGA
+444 QQSGTA
-449 ENTALQESITNLSEN
+449 NTALQESITNLSEN

-514 LSMEHLGPL
+514 LTMEHLGPL

-570 MKVKDEAGEPENPVE
+570 MKVKDEAEEPENPVE
-585 RLLTEKQNGALPVH
+585 RLLTEKQNGAVSVH

>member
-34 VPGTTIQGEVIAK
+34 VPGTTIQGEIIAK

-145 VTHTDVSATDVVFLH
+145 VTHTDASATDVVFLH

-197 LINGADGA
+197 LINGTGGADVAAGVDIAAGA
-205 DADTLTQYRNLVK
+205 DVAAVAAGVDADTLTQYQNLVK

-225 MGILPDGTGAAGDGT
+225 MGMLPDGAVAAGDET
-240 GGNPTGGITGAD
+240 GGNPAGGITGAD
-252 LAGETLAGGITRA
+252 LAGEVPAGGISGDALAAGVSGA
-265 DLAGETLAGGIT
+265 DLAGE
-277 GADLM
+277 
-282 GEALADG
+282 ALAD
-289 FLESLQGNGVA
+289 A
-300 DGLVGEVL
+300 
-308 AGEVPADENL
+308 PM

-333 FSELLNNGLFTE
+333 FSELINSGLFTE
-345 EEAAGFLKEASGLL
+345 EEAAGFLKETAGLL
-359 TEKGITLTGNAASE
+359 TEKGITLSENTTQE

-378 LDITAGNTQE
+378 LNITAGNTPE

-405 ESTVKTQWSL
+405 EGTVKTQWSL

-436 LHTLNEAL
+436 LHTLNETL
-444 LQSGA
+444 QQSGA
-449 ENTALQESITNLSEN
+449 ANTALQESITNLSEN

-514 LSMEHLGPL
+514 LTMEHLGPL

-585 RLLTEKQNGALPVH
+585 RLLTEKQNGVVSAH

>member
-34 VPGTTIQGEVIAK
+34 VPGTTIQGEIIAK

-145 VTHTDVSATDVVFLH
+145 VTHTDASATDVVFLH

-197 LINGADGA
+197 LINGTGGA
-205 DADTLTQYRNLVK
+205 DVAAGAAGVDANTLTQYQNLVK

-225 MGILPDGTGAAGDGT
+225 MEMLSDGAGAAGDET
-240 GGNPTGGITGAD
+240 GGNPAGGITGAD
-252 LAGETLAGGITRA
+252 LAGEVPAGGISGNAWAAGVSGA
-265 DLAGETLAGGIT
+265 DLAGE
-277 GADLM
+277 
-282 GEALADG
+282 ALAD
-289 FLESLQGNGVA
+289 A
-300 DGLVGEVL
+300 
-308 AGEVPADENL
+308 PL

-345 EEAAGFLKEASGLL
+345 EEAAGFLKEATGLL
-359 TEKGITLTGNAASE
+359 TEKGITLSGNTTQE

-388 AESLQRL
+388 AESLQKL

-405 ESTVKTQWSL
+405 ERSVKTQWSL
-415 TPETLPKEGEVG
+415 TPEALPKEGEVG

-436 LHTLNEAL
+436 LHTLNETL
-444 LQSGA
+444 QQSGA
-449 ENTALQESITNLSEN
+449 QNTALQESITNLSEN

-514 LSMEHLGPL
+514 LTMEHLGPL
-523 DVYVKMNQGKVSTE
+523 DVYVKMNRGKVSTE

-585 RLLTEKQNGALPVH
+585 RLLTEKQNGTLSVH

>member
-34 VPGTTIQGEVIAK
+34 VPGTTIQGEIIAK

-145 VTHTDVSATDVVFLH
+145 VTHTDASATDVVFLH

-197 LINGADGA
+197 LINGTGGADIAAGVDIAAGADVAAGADGV
-205 DADTLTQYRNLVK
+205 DANTLTQYQILVK

-225 MGILPDGTGAAGDGT
+225 MGMLPDGAGAAGDVT
-240 GGNPTGGITGAD
+240 GGNPAGGISGDVLAAGVSGAD
-252 LAGETLAGGITRA
+252 LV
-265 DLAGETLAGGIT
+265 
-277 GADLM
+277 
-282 GEALADG
+282 GEALAD
-289 FLESLQGNGVA
+289 A
-300 DGLVGEVL
+300 
-308 AGEVPADENL
+308 PM

-326 GVLQDAA
+326 GILQDAA
-333 FSELLNNGLFTE
+333 FSELINSGLFTE
-345 EEAAGFLKEASGLL
+345 EEAAGFLKDASGLL
-359 TEKGITLTGNAASE
+359 TEKGITLSGNTASE

-388 AESLQRL
+388 AESLQKL

-436 LHTLNEAL
+436 LHTLNETL
-444 LQSGA
+444 LQNGA
-449 ENTALQESITNLSEN
+449 QNTALQESITNLSEN

-514 LSMEHLGPL
+514 LTMEHLGPL

-585 RLLTEKQNGALPVH
+585 RLLTEKQNGVVSAH

>member
-24 ATFPKMVKSL
+24 AAFPKMVKSL
-34 VPGTTIQGEVIAK
+34 IPGTTIQGEIIAK

-145 VTHTDVSATDVVFLH
+145 VTHTDASATDVVFLH

-197 LINGADGA
+197 LINGTGGAAGADVAAGADGV
-205 DADTLTQYRNLVK
+205 DANTLTQYQNLVK

-225 MGILPDGTGAAGDGT
+225 MGMLPDGAGAAGDVT
-240 GGNPTGGITGAD
+240 GGNPAGGITGAD
-252 LAGETLAGGITRA
+252 LAGEVPAGGISG
-265 DLAGETLAGGIT
+265 DVLAAGVS
-277 GADLM
+277 GADLV
-282 GEALADG
+282 GEALAD
-289 FLESLQGNGVA
+289 A
-300 DGLVGEVL
+300 
-308 AGEVPADENL
+308 PM

-326 GVLQDAA
+326 GVLQDAV

-345 EEAAGFLKEASGLL
+345 EEAAGFLKEAAGLL
-359 TEKGITLTGNAASE
+359 TEKGITLSENTTQE

-388 AESLQRL
+388 AESLQKL

-405 ESTVKTQWSL
+405 EGTVKTQWSL

-436 LHTLNEAL
+436 LHTLNETL
-444 LQSGA
+444 QQSGA
-449 ENTALQESITNLSEN
+449 ANTALQESITNLSEN

-514 LSMEHLGPL
+514 LTMEHLGPL

-547 FLEKNMSILTDR
+547 LLEKNMSILTDR

-585 RLLTEKQNGALPVH
+585 RLLTEKQNGVLPVH

>member
-34 VPGTTIQGEVIAK
+34 VPGTTIQGEIIAK

-145 VTHTDVSATDVVFLH
+145 VTHTNVSATDVVFLH

-197 LINGADGA
+197 FINGADGA
-205 DADTLTQYRNLVK
+205 DANTLTQYRNLVK

-225 MGILPDGTGAAGDGT
+225 MGMLPDGAGAAGDGT
-240 GGNPTGGITGAD
+240 GGN
-252 LAGETLAGGITRA
+252 LAGGITGA

-282 GEALADG
+282 GE
-289 FLESLQGNGVA
+289 
-300 DGLVGEVL
+300 VL
-308 AGEVPADENL
+308 TDDPL

-326 GVLQDAA
+326 GVLQDVA

-345 EEAAGFLKEASGLL
+345 EEAAGFLKEATGLL
-359 TEKGITLTGNAASE
+359 TEKGITLSGNTTSE

-427 KVYEKIVKS
+427 KVYEKIVKN
-436 LHTLNEAL
+436 LHSLNETL

-449 ENTALQESITNLSEN
+449 QNTALQESITNLSEN

-514 LSMEHLGPL
+514 LTMEHLGPL

-585 RLLTEKQNGALPVH
+585 RLLTEKQNGTLSVH

>member
-34 VPGTTIQGEVIAK
+34 VPGTTIQGEIIAK

-145 VTHTDVSATDVVFLH
+145 VTHTDASATDVVFLH

-197 LINGADGA
+197 LINNSTGGADVAAGADGV
-205 DADTLTQYRNLVK
+205 DANTLTQYQNLVK

-225 MGILPDGTGAAGDGT
+225 MGMLPDGAGAAGDET
-240 GGNPTGGITGAD
+240 GGNPAGGITGAD
-252 LAGETLAGGITRA
+252 LAGEVPAGGISGDVLAAGVSGA
-265 DLAGETLAGGIT
+265 DLAGE
-277 GADLM
+277 
-282 GEALADG
+282 ALAD
-289 FLESLQGNGVA
+289 A
-300 DGLVGEVL
+300 
-308 AGEVPADENL
+308 PM

-333 FSELLNNGLFTE
+333 FSELINSGLFTE
-345 EEAAGFLKEASGLL
+345 EEAAGFLKDASGLL
-359 TEKGITLTGNAASE
+359 TEKGITLSENTTQE

-405 ESTVKTQWSL
+405 EGTVKTQWSL

-436 LHTLNEAL
+436 LHTLNETL
-444 LQSGA
+444 QQSGA
-449 ENTALQESITNLSEN
+449 QNTALQESITNLSEN

-469 QLNQMY
+469 QLNQIY

-514 LSMEHLGPL
+514 LTMEHLGPL

-585 RLLTEKQNGALPVH
+585 RLLTEKQNGAVSAH

>member
-34 VPGTTIQGEVIAK
+34 VPGTTIQGEIIAK

-145 VTHTDVSATDVVFLH
+145 VTHTDASATDVVFLH

-197 LINGADGA
+197 LINGTGGADIAAGA
-205 DADTLTQYRNLVK
+205 DVAAGAAGVDADTLTQYQNLVK

-225 MGILPDGTGAAGDGT
+225 MGMLPDGAGAAGDET
-240 GGNPTGGITGAD
+240 GGNLTVGITGAD
-252 LAGETLAGGITRA
+252 LAGEVPAGGITGDALAAGVSGA
-265 DLAGETLAGGIT
+265 DLAGE
-277 GADLM
+277 
-282 GEALADG
+282 ALAD
-289 FLESLQGNGVA
+289 A
-300 DGLVGEVL
+300 
-308 AGEVPADENL
+308 PL

-326 GVLQDAA
+326 GVLQDAT

-345 EEAAGFLKEASGLL
+345 EEAAGFLKEAAGLL
-359 TEKGITLTGNAASE
+359 TEKGITLSGNTTQE

-388 AESLQRL
+388 AESLQRM

-415 TPETLPKEGEVG
+415 TPETLPKEGEVV

-436 LHTLNEAL
+436 LHILNETL
-444 LQSGA
+444 QQSGA
-449 ENTALQESITNLSEN
+449 QNTALQESITNLSEN

-514 LSMEHLGPL
+514 LTMEHLGPL

-585 RLLTEKQNGALPVH
+585 RLLTEKQNGAVSVH

>member
-34 VPGTTIQGEVIAK
+34 VPGTTIQGEIIAK

-145 VTHTDVSATDVVFLH
+145 VTHTDASATDVVFLH

-197 LINGADGA
+197 LINGTGGADIAAGADVADGVNA
-205 DADTLTQYRNLVK
+205 NTLTQYQNLVK

-225 MGILPDGTGAAGDGT
+225 MGMLPDGAGASGEET
-240 GGNPTGGITGAD
+240 GGNLTGGITGAD
-252 LAGETLAGGITRA
+252 LAGEVPADGISGDALTA
-265 DLAGETLAGGIT
+265 GIT
-277 GADLM
+277 GADLA
-282 GEALADG
+282 GEALAD
-289 FLESLQGNGVA
+289 A
-300 DGLVGEVL
+300 
-308 AGEVPADENL
+308 PL
-318 SGNAALIK
+318 SGNAAFVK
-326 GVLQDAA
+326 GVLQDAT

-345 EEAAGFLKEASGLL
+345 EEAAGFLKEAAGLL
-359 TEKGITLTGNAASE
+359 TEKGITLSGNMTQE

-378 LDITAGNTQE
+378 LDIAAGNTQE

-436 LHTLNEAL
+436 LHTLNETL
-444 LQSGA
+444 QQSGTA
-449 ENTALQESITNLSEN
+449 NTALQESITNLSEN

-514 LSMEHLGPL
+514 LTMEHLGPL

-585 RLLTEKQNGALPVH
+585 RLLTEKQNGTVSVH

>member
-34 VPGTTIQGEVIAK
+34 VPGTTIQGEIIAK

-145 VTHTDVSATDVVFLH
+145 VTHTDASATDVVFLH

-197 LINGADGA
+197 LINGTGGADVAAGADIAAGADVAAGADGVNA
-205 DADTLTQYRNLVK
+205 NTLTQYQNLVK

-225 MGILPDGTGAAGDGT
+225 MGMLPDGAGAAGEET
-240 GGNPTGGITGAD
+240 GGNPAGGITGAD
-252 LAGETLAGGITRA
+252 LAGETPAGGITGDA
-265 DLAGETLAGGIT
+265 LAAGIT
-277 GADLM
+277 GADLA
-282 GEALADG
+282 GEALAD
-289 FLESLQGNGVA
+289 A
-300 DGLVGEVL
+300 
-308 AGEVPADENL
+308 PL

-333 FSELLNNGLFTE
+333 FSELLNNGLVTE
-345 EEAAGFLKEASGLL
+345 EEAAGFLKEAAGLL
-359 TEKGITLTGNAASE
+359 TEKGMTLSGNTTQE

-378 LDITAGNTQE
+378 LGIAAGNTQE

-405 ESTVKTQWSL
+405 ESSVKTQWSL

-436 LHTLNEAL
+436 LHTLNETL
-444 LQSGA
+444 QQSGA
-449 ENTALQESITNLSEN
+449 QNTALQESITNLSEN

-514 LSMEHLGPL
+514 LTMEHLGPL

-585 RLLTEKQNGALPVH
+585 RLLTEKQNGAVSVH